1 MGDMEGT
8 AGEWKIDGRKRR
20 ERTFVEA
27 FAEVFTEVFTDVC
40 REVCIGLRSCRDGC
54 GCAALVA
61 VFAYDGAERSVD
73 DAHTGCLFA
82 KRLS

>member
-1 MGDMEGT
+1 MEGT

-73 DAHTGCLFA
+73 DADTGCLFA

>member
-8 AGEWKIDGRKRR
+8 AGEWKIEGRKRR
-20 ERTFVEA
+20 ECTFVEA
-27 FAEVFTEVFTDVC
+27 LTEAFTDVFTDVC
-40 REVCIGLRSCRDGC
+40 SEVCIGLRSCRDGC
-54 GCAALVA
+54 GCAVIVV

-73 DAHTGCLFA
+73 DADTGCLFA

>member
-8 AGEWKIDGRKRR
+8 AGEWKIEGRKRR

-27 FAEVFTEVFTDVC
+27 LVEAFTDVLTDVC

-73 DAHTGCLFA
+73 DADTGCLFA

>member
-8 AGEWKIDGRKRR
+8 AGEWKIEGRKRR

-27 FAEVFTEVFTDVC
+27 FAEAFTDVFTDVC
-40 REVCIGLRSCRDGC
+40 REVWIGLRSCRDGC

-73 DAHTGCLFA
+73 DADTGCLFA

>member
-73 DAHTGCLFA
+73 DADTGCLFA

>member
-8 AGEWKIDGRKRR
+8 AGEWKIEGRKRR

-61 VFAYDGAERSVD
+61 VFAYDGAERSAD
-73 DAHTGCLFA
+73 DADTGCLFA

>member
-8 AGEWKIDGRKRR
+8 AGEWKIEGRKRR

-27 FAEVFTEVFTDVC
+27 FAGVFTEVFTDVC

-73 DAHTGCLFA
+73 DADTGCLFA